1 MPLAAR
7 YRDHVGESGN
17 CSVLRKTWG
26 PPQLSPL
33 PLPVRDPFFTS
44 ENSQPEKNR
53 LVSSGNGANTRQ
65 DYSLKLLFCQNIHF
79 KSNKT
84 VQFSGLLTAS
94 FLAFIIVGF
103 SGKTGYKCPWL
114 PAIAITSEN
123 WGFGRVQVWDVQGF
137 RLSGDYCFN
146 RAGGS
151 GNFRKM
157 FFGNFSCAKIFSRIF
172 FEPENFPEI
181 FYRQQ
186 LINERSTYVPEIF
199 LVALNLGGESTPTN

>member
-1 MPLAAR
+1 MPLAAS

-44 ENSQPEKNR
+44 ESSQPEKNR

-94 FLAFIIVGF
+94 FLAFIRVGF

-114 PAIAITSEN
+114 PVIAITSEN
-123 WGFGRVQVWDVQGF
+123 WGFGRVQAGDVLGF
-137 RLSGDYCFN
+137 RLSGGILFWSACV
-146 RAGGS
+146 S
-151 GNFRKM
+151 GFFRK
-157 FFGNFSCAKIFSRIF
+157 
-172 FEPENFPEI
+172 
-181 FYRQQ
+181 
-186 LINERSTYVPEIF
+186 
-199 LVALNLGGESTPTN
+199 